1 MREIYELHL
10 EQSEV
15 DEALKDYVTKKGFTP
30 KKDSVAYMT
39 KNGYGLSSGAKIKL
53 EKEIQGESK

>member
-1 MREIYELHL
+1 MKEIYEIQL

-15 DEALKDYVTKKGFTP
+15 DEALKEYVIKKGFTP

-39 KNGYGLSSGAKIKL
+39 KNAYGLSSGAKIKL
-53 EKEIQGESK
+53 EIQGEK